1 MRLIILLVLFLLLS
15 ANAVGSAKSNDF
27 AYEFKQTSRL
37 YGPSDFVL
45 DGDRAKVDV
54 PNLEVQFIFVEAL
67 DKVQIVNVKQHTTAT
82 IALQRWAK
90 DGPPVFNWLEPCR
103 VLPAAQGKDS
113 HAFGLRVVAYR
124 GGPDKPVAFDPGL
137 YERSQ
142 G

>member
-82 IALQRWAK
+82 IALHPRASTFQPTHTAPGRRRA
-90 DGPPVFNWLEPCR
+90 PPRCR
-103 VLPAAQGKDS
+103 ADS
-113 HAFGLRVVAYR
+113 VAIWQ
-124 GGPDKPVAFDPGL
+124 DIA
-137 YERSQ
+137 
-142 G
+142 